1 MPSYHKLQLLMCNL
15 FAAVT
20 ELTMPV
26 VEYSKNDNELLE
38 QPAKKFHQEISTDK
52 TDGHSVVVTVPS
64 NVLVPFLCLK

>member
-1 MPSYHKLQLLMCNL
+1 
-15 FAAVT
+15 
-20 ELTMPV
+20 MPV